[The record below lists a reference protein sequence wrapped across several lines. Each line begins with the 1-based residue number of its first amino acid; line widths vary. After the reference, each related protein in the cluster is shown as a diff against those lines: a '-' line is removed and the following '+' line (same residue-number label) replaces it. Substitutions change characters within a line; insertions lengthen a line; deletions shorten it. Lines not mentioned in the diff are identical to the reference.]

1 MKKTSVEIDL
11 AGKKLTFETGELAK
25 QATSSILARL
35 GDTVVLVTVVE
46 GGKADLDYFPLSVEY
61 MERLYAGGKIK
72 GSRWV
77 KREGRPSDENILSG
91 RLIDRSIR
99 PLFSKAFK
107 NEVQVIATVL
117 SVDGENDADI
127 VALNAVSAAIAISR
141 IPWNGPIGAV
151 RVGCVKENIEGGG
164 SACIINPGAE
174 QEFSDLDLV
183 VSQTKDEKTVMI
195 EAGARQIPED
205 TMFEAISKAHEETK
219 KIIAGIEELV
229 KQVKPEKL
237 PIPEETDIYEMVAL
251 IEKTYKADVEALI
264 ESRVNKESGG
274 DETGLLID
282 KIYNDEKTKDAS
294 SEIDKKTIATGIEKV
309 MFKIIRTNVIEK
321 KKRADGRKMDEIRNL
336 QTTVGLLP
344 RTHGSALFQRGI
356 TQALSVVTLGSPR
369 MSQLIESAE
378 DEVEKRYIHH
388 YSGLPY
394 SFGQTGR
401 VGTPSRR
408 EIGHGALAERALEAV
423 IPSQVDFPYTIRVVS
438 EVLSQNGSSSMAST
452 CGSTLA
458 LMDAGVPIRKPVA
471 GISVGMMS
479 DEKKYELL
487 TDIIGLEDFSGDMD
501 FKVAG
506 TDAGITAIQLD
517 VKIPGLTD
525 EQVKAILARAKE
537 ARLKI
542 LEVMLATIS
551 EPRKAL
557 STYAPKIENVHIPVD
572 KIGELIGPGGKMIK
586 HIIATT
592 GAQVDVEDDGTV
604 TISGVDQDGVQ
615 KATDW
620 VKNMMREVTPGE
632 IFEEAEVKRMLA
644 FGAFVEFLPG
654 KEGMVHVS
662 QMANEYVKDPADI
675 VKIGDKVKVR
685 VMEIDDQ
692 GRINLSMKFN
702 EDGSIPP
709 DDRGNRGGTGH
720 SGGGDR
726 GGYRGGSGGGYR
738 GGGSNDRGGSRPP
751 YNSRPS
757 YSSHGNST
765 GGAPMRGPRHDDPAG
780 AGERSTH
787 PLAMQFR
794 REREET
800 FRRERRPGSSPR
812 PYKKTH
818 Y

>member
-11 AGKKLTFETGELAK
+11 AGKKLTFETGELAV
-25 QATSSILARL
+25 QATSSVVARL

-46 GGKADLDYFPLSVEY
+46 GGKTDLDYFPLSIEY
-61 MERLYAGGKIK
+61 QERLYAGGKIK

-77 KREGRPSDENILSG
+77 KREGRPSDEAILAG
-91 RLIDRSIR
+91 RLIDRSVR
-99 PLFSKAFK
+99 PLFPKEFK
-107 NEVQVIATVL
+107 NEVQVIVTVL

-127 VALNAVSAAIAISR
+127 VALNGVSAAIAMSR
-141 IPWNGPIGAV
+141 IPWNGPVGAV
-151 RVGCVKENIEGGG
+151 RVGCVKDPAAEG

-174 QEFSDLDLV
+174 QEFSELDLV
-183 VSQTKDEKTVMI
+183 VSQTKDNKTVMI
-195 EAGARQIPED
+195 EAGANQIPED
-205 TMFEAISKAHEETK
+205 TMYEAITKAHEETN

-229 KQVKPEKL
+229 KKVGQTKLEVTPDSATYEVVKLIEKSYKA
-237 PIPEETDIYEMVAL
+237 EVDAL
-251 IEKTYKADVEALI
+251 IEG
-264 ESRVNKESGG
+264 RVNKESGG
-274 DETGLLID
+274 DETGTLID
-282 KIYNDEKTKDAS
+282 KIFEDEKVKDPTV
-294 SEIDKKTIATGIEKV
+294 EMDKKTIAQAIEKV
-309 MFKIIRTNVIEK
+309 MFKSIRDNVLK
-321 KKRADGRKMDEIRNL
+321 NKKRADGRKMDEIRPL
-336 QTTVGLLP
+336 TATVGILP

-356 TQALSVVTLGSPR
+356 TQALSIVTLGSPR
-369 MSQLIESAE
+369 MGQLIESAE
-378 DEVEKRYIHH
+378 GEEEKRYIHH

-458 LMDAGVPIRKPVA
+458 LMDAGVPIKKPVA
-471 GISVGMMS
+471 GISIGMMS
-479 DEKKYELL
+479 DEKNYELL

-506 TDAGITAIQLD
+506 TTDGITAIQLD

-525 EQVKAILARAKE
+525 EQIKAIFERAKA
-537 ARLKI
+537 ARLQI
-542 LEVMLATIS
+542 LDVMLGSIPQPRQNLS
-551 EPRKAL
+551 E
-557 STYAPKIENVHIPVD
+557 YAPKIENVQIPVD

-586 HIIATT
+586 SIIAQT

-604 TISGVDQDGVQ
+604 TISGVDAAAVQ
-615 KATDW
+615 RATDW

-632 IFEEAEVKRMLA
+632 IFEEAEVKRMLP

-662 QMANEYVKDPADI
+662 QMSSEYVKDPADV

-685 VMEIDDQ
+685 VQEIDDQ
-692 GRINLSMKFN
+692 GRVNLSMKFN

-709 DDRGNRGGTGH
+709 DDKGPRGDR
-720 SGGGDR
+720 GGDR
-726 GGYRGGSGGGYR
+726 GGFRGGNR
-738 GGGSNDRGGSRPP
+738 GGGFRGGRDRGPRRDFAPRNDNPG
-751 YNSRPS
+751 
-757 YSSHGNST
+757 GNFEQ
-765 GGAPMRGPRHDDPAG
+765 GQPLRGPRHDDPQGSA
-780 AGERSTH
+780 H

-794 REREET
+794 REREEN
-800 FRRERRPGSSPR
+800 FRKNRPGGARRPF
-812 PYKKTH
+812 KKTH